1 MQKEF
6 QRSRSNLLPSFALRW
21 VELENYQTKNERTS
35 ISLLV
40 ENFPE
45 AAEVALTQ
53 CVHYSPHLNTTNPE
67 YSIRYDFKYLDPG
80 PEAKHCSKR
89 FSTVKTMIK
98 HQRERLLLHPLTL
111 KFNERKWSTLGK
123 FGFFGDF
130 VTYFILLVFLS
141 LQVVLLRGAPYVTTS
156 VARLQNDSD
165 VLSEIDTSEKNDTH
179 VLISTDTSG
188 PSGYVYANEYSVFV
202 KSMPIICL
210 VFVVLHVCKESF
222 HIYMQRWRYFK
233 DTSNYL
239 RWVFYL
245 SILATT
251 DILEIDAESRVKWIP
266 WGVAIFVCYTNMML
280 FLRRYRLFGTYISMY
295 TEVIKTVVQV
305 MVVFVFLVLGFALAF
320 YILFKEQVKVIK
332 RMRYKNSGYRLP
344 PLGNEM
350 WW

>member
-1 MQKEF
+1 M
-6 QRSRSNLLPSFALRW
+6 
-21 VELENYQTKNERTS
+21 ELENYQTKNGQTL

-53 CVHYSPHLNTTNPE
+53 CVHYSPHLNTTDPE

-89 FSTVKTMIK
+89 FSTVTTMIK

-130 VTYFILLVFLS
+130 VTYFILLIFLS
-141 LQVVLLRGAPYVTTS
+141 LQVVLLRGAPYVTAS
-156 VARLQNDSD
+156 AARLQNNSD

-305 MVVFVFLVLGFALAF
+305 MVVFVFLVLGFALVF
-320 YILFKEQVKVIK
+320 YILFKEQVKVTKK
-332 RMRYKNSGYRLP
+332 R
-344 PLGNEM
+344 
-350 WW
+350 

>member
-1 MQKEF
+1 M
-6 QRSRSNLLPSFALRW
+6 
-21 VELENYQTKNERTS
+21 ELENYQTKNGQTS

-45 AAEVALTQ
+45 AAEVVLTQ
-53 CVHYSPHLNTTNPE
+53 CVHYSPHLNTTDPE
-67 YSIRYDFKYLDPG
+67 YAITYDFKYLDPS
-80 PEAKHCSKR
+80 PEVKDCSKR
-89 FSTVKTMIK
+89 FSAVKTMIK

-111 KFNERKWSTLGK
+111 KFNERKWSTLGN

-130 VTYFILLVFLS
+130 VTYFILLIFLS

-332 RMRYKNSGYRLP
+332 
-344 PLGNEM
+344 
-350 WW
+350 

>member
-1 MQKEF
+1 M
-6 QRSRSNLLPSFALRW
+6 
-21 VELENYQTKNERTS
+21 ELENYQTKNGQTS

-45 AAEVALTQ
+45 AAEVTLTQ
-53 CVHYSPHLNTTNPE
+53 CVHYSPHLSATDPE
-67 YSIRYDFKYLDPG
+67 YTVTYDFKYLDPG
-80 PEAKHCSKR
+80 PEVKESSKR
-89 FSTVKTMIK
+89 FSTIKTMIK

-130 VTYFILLVFLS
+130 VTYFILLIFLS
-141 LQVVLLRGAPYVTTS
+141 LQVVLLRGAPYVTAS
-156 VARLQNDSD
+156 AARLQNNSD

-305 MVVFVFLVLGFALAF
+305 MVVFVFLVLGFALVF
-320 YILFKEQVKVIK
+320 YILFKEQVKVTKK
-332 RMRYKNSGYRLP
+332 R
-344 PLGNEM
+344 
-350 WW
+350 